1 MMPVSLDLDIALT
14 SGYVRQDD
22 GRSAYTL
29 QPAGVTY
36 GQVSCGAVL
45 GLRVTIGNP
54 DAGPVWL
61 EQYFLRKSPDDNAK

>member
-1 MMPVSLDLDIALT
+1 MPVSLDLDIALMN
-14 SGYVRQDD
+14 GYVRQDD

-54 DAGPVWL
+54 DSGPVCR
-61 EQYFLRKSPDDNAK
+61 EQYLLRKSCEGIAK